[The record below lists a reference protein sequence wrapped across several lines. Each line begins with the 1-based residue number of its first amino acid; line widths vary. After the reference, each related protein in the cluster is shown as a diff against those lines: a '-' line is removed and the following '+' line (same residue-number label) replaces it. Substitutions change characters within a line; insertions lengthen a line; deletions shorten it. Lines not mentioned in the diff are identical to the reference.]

1 MQRIKS
7 FFLLFKTAFLQFIDY
22 NGLKLSAAL
31 SYYTVFSLSP
41 FLIIIISLAG
51 IFLGR
56 KAVEGEVY
64 EEIKGLVGSSTAIQ
78 IQDIIQ
84 NIQNI
89 DRGVIG
95 SIIGF
100 IILIFGA
107 SSVFSEIQSSINY
120 IWSTVKSH
128 RKGLIVFVIR
138 KLLSFS
144 LLLGIAF
151 ILLVSLFINA
161 IVDVLSEHLKR
172 YFPDFIVK
180 SFYFTNI
187 ILIFVIIS
195 FLFTLIFKI
204 LPSAIIR
211 WKDALV
217 GATITAIL
225 FLLGKFAIGFYL
237 GNSRIGVTYGT
248 AASIIILMLWVY
260 YSSIILYFGACF
272 TKAYADFNG
281 HPIRSK

>member
-64 EEIKGLVGSSTAIQ
+64 EEIKGLVGTSTAIQ

-120 IWSTVKSH
+120 IWSTVKTH

-180 SFYFTNI
+180 SFYLTNI